1 MEIQSHGE
9 WGSHAELNG
18 GSRRV
23 DSTSGEK
30 ALKKNS
36 RGWNVFLQ
44 KMRISGPSSAE
55 HGGSVTKQLSIG
67 CTVTARFRASELG
80 EKRTRWYL
88 GKVRRINHDGS
99 YEIEYEDG
107 DVEARV
113 LSKFIKIAD
122 DSPTPAKTVEHEE
135 GSPADGSR
143 SVCMEAEPGSG
154 WAAGP
159 KGISARLSS
168 APNAVISTTVSATDS
183 TVVRA
188 LEDQSRGCR
197 LCKKAVGVCR
207 YRGLVGHLGG
217 PTCNQRPPHQRST
230 PQSRTRHSLASST
243 PKLPPR
249 RIRLT
254 QPSGQPSRGQPS
266 IPLPALHNADPARI
280 DWHGFVEVEQVIASE
295 CL

>member
-1 MEIQSHGE
+1 M
-9 WGSHAELNG
+9 NG
-18 GSRRV
+18 GSLAPT
-23 DSTSGEK
+23 DFTCGE
-30 ALKKNS
+30 NGEVQP
-36 RGWNVFLQ
+36 R
-44 KMRISGPSSAE
+44 KMRSSGPPAE
-55 HGGSVTKQLSIG
+55 LGVAVSKQLSIG

-80 EKRTRWYL
+80 EKRTRWFL

-122 DSPTPAKTVEHEE
+122 DAPTPTMTVEHEE
-135 GSPADGSR
+135 GSPVDGSR
-143 SVCMEAEPGSG
+143 AVCMEAEPGSG

-159 KGISARLSS
+159 KGISAWLSS

-188 LEDQSRGCR
+188 LEDQPRGCR
-197 LCKKAVGVCR
+197 LCRKAVGVCR
-207 YRGLVGHLGG
+207 YRGLAGHLGG
-217 PTCNQRPPHQRST
+217 PTCKQRPPQERST
-230 PQSRTRHSLASST
+230 PQSRARRSLASST
-243 PKLPPR
+243 PKQPPR
-249 RIRLT
+249 RIRLP
-254 QPSGQPSRGQPS
+254 QPSGQPSRGQPSRGQPS

>member
-1 MEIQSHGE
+1 
-9 WGSHAELNG
+9 
-18 GSRRV
+18 
-23 DSTSGEK
+23 
-30 ALKKNS
+30 
-36 RGWNVFLQ
+36 
-44 KMRISGPSSAE
+44 MRISGPSSAE

-99 YEIEYEDG
+99 YEIEYRDG

>member
-1 MEIQSHGE
+1 
-9 WGSHAELNG
+9 
-18 GSRRV
+18 
-23 DSTSGEK
+23 
-30 ALKKNS
+30 
-36 RGWNVFLQ
+36 
-44 KMRISGPSSAE
+44 MRSSGPPE
-55 HGGSVTKQLSIG
+55 LGGAVSKQLSIG

-80 EKRTRWYL
+80 EKRTRWFL
-88 GKVRRINHDGS
+88 GTVRRINHDGS

-122 DSPTPAKTVEHEE
+122 DAPTPTMTVEHEE
-135 GSPADGSR
+135 GSPVDGSR
-143 SVCMEAEPGSG
+143 SVCMKAEPGSG

-159 KGISARLSS
+159 KGISAWLSS

-188 LEDQSRGCR
+188 MEDQPRGCR
-197 LCKKAVGVCR
+197 LCRKAVGVCR
-207 YRGLVGHLGG
+207 YRGLAGHLGG
-217 PTCNQRPPHQRST
+217 PTCKQRPPQERST
-230 PQSRTRHSLASST
+230 PQSRARCSLASST
-243 PKLPPR
+243 PKQPPR
-249 RIRLT
+249 RIRLP